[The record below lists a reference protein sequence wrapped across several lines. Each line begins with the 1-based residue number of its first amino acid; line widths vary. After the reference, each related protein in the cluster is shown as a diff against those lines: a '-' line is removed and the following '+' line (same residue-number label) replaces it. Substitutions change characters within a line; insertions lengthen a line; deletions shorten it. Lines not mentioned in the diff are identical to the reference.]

1 MIQNWNIG
9 LPYAFPPFSIISRV
23 FLKIKE
29 ECVSLLILIVPAWS
43 TKPWYPEFLN
53 LCVREPV
60 LLPQGQGILI
70 RPKNI
75 VHPLVV
81 ENSLTLAAWLVW
93 KSLLCEGISENA
105 SHIIPNF
112 RRKGT
117 LSNYESGRRKW
128 AGWCFER
135 KIDPF

>member
-1 MIQNWNIG
+1 MVPRI
-9 LPYAFPPFSIISRV
+9 
-23 FLKIKE
+23 LK
-29 ECVSLLILIVPAWS
+29 P
-43 TKPWYPEFLN
+43 
-53 LCVREPV
+53 LC
-60 LLPQGQGILI
+60 QGTSATATGT
-70 RPKNI
+70 RNSDKTKNI